1 MLILILLSSL
11 FLLLSRYELRIRYLP
26 KGFLN
31 QFTEDKPTL
40 NFFYQQVCSV
50 LLLCLLL
57 ILLNLE
63 NSGFIYVGSILLQKQ
78 KSGKHV
84 RLHI

>member
-1 MLILILLSSL
+1 M
-11 FLLLSRYELRIRYLP
+11 P

-50 LLLCLLL
+50 PLLFSFAG
-57 ILLNLE
+57 INLE
-63 NSGFIYVGSILLQKQ
+63 NSGFVYADNMLLQKQ
-78 KSGKHV
+78 KLAKFKVVYIKGMKRMASFSLRSGEEFFAKT
-84 RLHI
+84 R